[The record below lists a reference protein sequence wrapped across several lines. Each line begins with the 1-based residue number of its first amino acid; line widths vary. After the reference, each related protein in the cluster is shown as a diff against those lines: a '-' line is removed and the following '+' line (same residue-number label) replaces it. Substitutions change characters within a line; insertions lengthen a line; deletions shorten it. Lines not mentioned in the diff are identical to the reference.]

1 MENEEKFFKKTRATI
16 LAISAYIMCS
26 ISVNTTKL
34 LHKKT
39 WLNCEE
45 EEIKDTD
52 AKINHVW

>member
-1 MENEEKFFKKTRATI
+1 MENEEKSFWKIRATI
-16 LAISAYIMCS
+16 PAISAYIMCS
-26 ISVNTTKL
+26 ISVDTTRL

>member
-1 MENEEKFFKKTRATI
+1 MENEEKFLKNYVRR
-16 LAISAYIMCS
+16 YWPYRP
-26 ISVNTTKL
+26 SVNTTKL

>member
-1 MENEEKFFKKTRATI
+1 MENEKFFEKIRATI

-39 WLNCEE
+39 
-45 EEIKDTD
+45 
-52 AKINHVW
+52 